1 MQGLHRRELVQELH
15 GGVLCKGWGEAVEV
29 LHGDALVQGSR
40 RMLVQGLPRGLVQGL
55 HVSAR
60 LARGHVCKAVVS
72 SAR

>member
-1 MQGLHRRELVQELH
+1 MQEL
-15 GGVLCKGWGEAVEV
+15 GGGAVEV
-29 LHGDALVQGSR
+29 LHGDALVQGSH

-60 LARGHVCKAVVS
+60 LAQGHVCKAVVS